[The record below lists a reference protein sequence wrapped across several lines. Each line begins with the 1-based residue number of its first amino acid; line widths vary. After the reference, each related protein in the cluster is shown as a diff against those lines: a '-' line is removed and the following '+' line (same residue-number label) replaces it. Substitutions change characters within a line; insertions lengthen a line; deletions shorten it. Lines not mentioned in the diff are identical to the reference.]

1 LVEAIQVIVLV
12 TTYNRPELLEK
23 RALKSISLQTGKFD
37 AVVLVDNSDS
47 EVTKK
52 KNREIF
58 EGMFRDGT
66 YLINER
72 TPGAAGT
79 WNHGLNWIHENYP
92 DSWVAIIDDDDE
104 WTPEHLEI
112 CKSKIDGNDAVISGI
127 RTFLDGELI
136 DDRVPNSFTISDFFA
151 SNPGWQGSNTFIR
164 INSIKKAGF
173 FDESLLCTHD
183 RDLAIRCLVNEDF
196 KVTFSEKVTMLYH
209 LEKKRES
216 LTMTQG
222 RGKHTGL
229 LQFYCKH
236 KKLMTSDNEKA
247 FLKRSKELF
256 GLDAEYFQITDTSMD
271 YSGFPNIP
279 EVNVNTLQFRLRK
292 KTHTLKKI
300 WWRYRVR
307 KGITKVLGRQFT
319 RTREKIEI
327 DLTYACNLRCHDCNR
342 SCRQAPDGVEIQLE
356 KIQQFVDDSL
366 DKSISWKRIRLL
378 GGEPTLHSKFEDVL
392 YEIGRYKFSHPRCRL
407 EVVTNGYGR
416 KVKRKL
422 LNVPPFFHIE
432 NTMKDSD
439 IQPQFYS
446 FNVALKDKKG
456 SQKIDFTNGCSN
468 IEQCGIGLTPSGYYP
483 CAIAGGIDR
492 VTGWNLGRHE
502 IPAEQDDMLDL
513 LDEFCSYCG
522 RFESRYFTPP
532 ELMANSTPGA
542 MSSSWE
548 QIYDEWKARR
558 GSQ

>member
-1 LVEAIQVIVLV
+1 MVDPTQIIVLV
-12 TTYNRPELLEK
+12 TTYNRPDLLEQ
-23 RALKSISLQTGKFD
+23 RALKSISTQTEGYD

-58 EGMFRDGT
+58 EEMFCDGI

-79 WNHGLNWIHENYP
+79 WNHGLNWIDENYP
-92 DSWVAIIDDDDE
+92 DAWVAIIDDDDE

-112 CKSKIDGNDAVISGI
+112 CKLNMGENDAVVSGI
-127 RTFLDGELI
+127 RTILNGEPI
-136 DDRVPNSFTISDFFA
+136 EDRTPDSLSISDFFA

-164 INSIKKAGF
+164 IESIKKAGF
-173 FDESLLCTHD
+173 FDEKLLCTHD
-183 RDLAIRCLVNEDF
+183 RDLAIRCLKNTGF
-196 KVTFSEKVTMLYH
+196 KVAFSDKVTLLYH
-209 LEKKRES
+209 LEKHRES

-229 LQFYCKH
+229 LQFYSKH
-236 KKLMTSDNEKA
+236 KKIMTEEDENA
-247 FLKRSKELF
+247 FLKRSKKLF
-256 GLDAEYFQITDTSMD
+256 GLDSDFFQITDTSMD
-271 YSGFPNIP
+271 YSGFPAMS
-279 EVNVNTLQFRLRK
+279 EVNENTLRFRIRK
-292 KTHTLKKI
+292 IVHKFKKI
-300 WWRYRVR
+300 WWRFRVR
-307 KGITKVLGRQFT
+307 KGATKVLGRQFT

-327 DLTYACNLRCHDCNR
+327 DLTYACNLRCQDCNR
-342 SCRQAPDGVEIQLE
+342 SCRQAPDGMEIQLE
-356 KIQQFVDDSL
+356 KIKKFVDDSL
-366 DKSISWKRIRLL
+366 SRSIAWKKIRLL
-378 GGEPTLHSKFEDVL
+378 GGEPTLHSKFEEVL
-392 YEIGRYKFSHPRCRL
+392 YEIGRYKFSNPRCRL

-446 FNVALKDKKG
+446 FNVAMKDKKG

-492 VTGWNLGRHE
+492 VAGWNLGRKE
-502 IPAEQDDMLDL
+502 IPEEQDDMLDL
-513 LDEFCSYCG
+513 LNEFCNYCG

-532 ELMANSTPGA
+532 ELMPNSTPGV

-548 QIYDEWKARR
+548 QIYDEWNARR
-558 GSQ
+558 AS